1 MSKICKFF
9 STKNKAIIAL
19 GSNMGNRFKNLSTA
33 ADLLSRVN
41 KIVKTSQIYENPSYD
56 NNQILLKENMFFNAA
71 VQIETELNC
80 EELLQY
86 CKAIER
92 VILELHLGLRKR
104 KENE

>member
-33 ADLLSRVN
+33 ADLLRQVN

-56 NNQILLKENMFFNAA
+56 NNQILLKENINAA